1 MEESKSSANGATST
15 ANQVTEKESSAI
27 IVNPSPVVLEK
38 PSGEG
43 YVQANDAVTTHPV
56 QVSKQ
61 TRKNR
66 RRKLRRRINDS
77 QKNVEKAPSSN
88 VGNKAEGGSKDNQNS
103 VEKASSSNVVNTV
116 KGAETTHPVQVRKR
130 NKRKRFG
137 KDKGE
142 REEGKKKNENLS
154 TADKKGM
161 KKEEIINDKCRDGN
175 KNGKRLRKKLNGDAS
190 KKDNKHQNVFGRDL
204 ERKDKR
210 PGVQVGGDVRRK
222 DKRPH
227 NEVGGVIFMC
237 NARTKPDCFRY
248 GVFGVSHNKKEHVL
262 SIKPGLKLFLYDFD
276 LKLMYGVYKASS
288 EGGMKLEPAAFG
300 GAFPAQVRFVVE
312 KDCVPLPEGVFKKAI
327 KDSYDEKTHKFQTE
341 LTSKEANR
349 LAQLFSP
356 AHLLHSNG
364 KPSHQ
369 ELSPMQTILS
379 SPALIFTNGEI
390 MREQVHGGAARGTL
404 VPLQYERQH
413 HFLKQHVPR
422 QDVLPHRPVSRDEV
436 LPDRPLFLT
445 EEEYRSYGL
454 QQGRSTVR
462 TASVL
467 DYSSRSGRE
476 RVQHQRHPD
485 PVYVDGHGLQ
495 QGRGPVR
502 TAPVVDYSSRSGRE
516 RQQHQRHPD
525 PAYVDG
531 YGLQHRRA
539 VPAAP
544 VYNNSRSGRERD
556 QLQRHPDPVYVDG
569 YGLQQGRGALRTAP
583 VVDNNSRSGRERDQ
597 LQRHPDPVYVD
608 GYGLQQRSP
617 VRTGLVVD
625 YGSSSGRE
633 REQLQRHPDPI
644 YVDGYGLQQRSPV
657 RTVPAV
663 NLSSRS
669 GRDREQLP
677 RHPAPVS
684 VDDYGIQQGRSPVQ
698 TAPAVDFRSRSGR
711 EREQVQRQPVYIE
724 DSLPRRE
731 VAHPDH
737 RVLDESEYQNYA
749 LRRPEF
755 PTAMDPT
762 HDMEDQNKE
771 TSNPYDATTTSLVNR
786 YLSMPRTAGT
796 DAGSSAVARRDTFV
810 NFPNYASGTSA
821 QPESV
826 ISIGNTGTLQP
837 MYERRYHQLGQDPG
851 LAPQTV
857 ASRYSFAGPS
867 LLRR

>member
-88 VGNKAEGGSKDNQNS
+88 VGNTAEGGSKDNQNS
-103 VEKASSSNVVNTV
+103 VEKVSSSNVVNTV

-154 TADKKGM
+154 VADKKGM
-161 KKEEIINDKCRDGN
+161 KKEEIINDKRRDGN
-175 KNGKRLRKKLNGDAS
+175 KNGKRPRKELNGDAS

-369 ELSPMQTILS
+369 ELSPMQTIRS
-379 SPALIFTNGEI
+379 SPALILTNGEI
-390 MREQVHGGAARGTL
+390 MREQVHGGARGTL

-413 HFLKQHVPR
+413 HFLEQHVPR

-485 PVYVDGHGLQ
+485 PVYVDG
-495 QGRGPVR
+495 
-502 TAPVVDYSSRSGRE
+502 
-516 RQQHQRHPD
+516 
-525 PAYVDG
+525 
-531 YGLQHRRA
+531 
-539 VPAAP
+539 
-544 VYNNSRSGRERD
+544 
-556 QLQRHPDPVYVDG
+556 

-617 VRTGLVVD
+617 VRTALVVD

-644 YVDGYGLQQRSPV
+644 CVDGYGLQQRSPV

-711 EREQVQRQPVYIE
+711 EREQVRRQPVYIE

-737 RVLDESEYQNYA
+737 LVLDESEYQNYA

-796 DAGSSAVARRDTFV
+796 DAGSSAVARRETFV

-826 ISIGNTGTLQP
+826 ISIDNTGTLQP

-851 LAPQTV
+851 LAPPTV